1 MSCASNLGQ
10 LSKGFEAVR
19 WHRQLAEAHYG
30 RGDIHAQGVAVRRA
44 LNAAGQPVPHSPTT
58 TIIRLI
64 GRGLRLALQQAF
76 PPSTKWQRTDLRAWE
91 REIARCLN
99 QAATVDYFELRY
111 SRGMCNL
118 IGAVVHSERI
128 GSSVELAVASS
139 QLGCGL
145 SLGWQGAC
153 DYFIARAERVAIA
166 LADPAVHS
174 HVCILDALWRIGRCD
189 WSMVDHRLNK
199 SQELSAKAGDQL
211 GWCNAQGIRFWS
223 LYYRGDIGALE
234 QTALALLSRAQ
245 NAGNIQQ
252 KSGRF
257 DARRYACSIQIALV
271 KRLTSF
277 D

>member
-1 MSCASNLGQ
+1 MRS
-10 LSKGFEAVR
+10 
-19 WHRQLAEAHYG
+19 
-30 RGDIHAQGVAVRRA
+30 
-44 LNAAGQPVPHSPTT
+44 NAAGQPVPRFPTT

-76 PPSTKWQRTDLRAWE
+76 PPSSKWQRTDLRAWE

-118 IGAVVHSERI
+118 IGAVVHAERV

-145 SLGWQGAC
+145 SFLGWQGAC

-189 WSMVDHRLNK
+189 WLMVDHLLNK

-211 GWCNAQGIRFWS
+211 GWCNAQGMRFWS
-223 LYYRGDIGALE
+223 LYYRGDIERPGTNSTRAAVARAERREYPARDLGPPMQGAMR
-234 QTALALLSRAQ
+234 ASYRSSSR
-245 NAGNIQQ
+245 
-252 KSGRF
+252 SG
-257 DARRYACSIQIALV
+257 
-271 KRLTSF
+271 
-277 D
+277 